1 MNVKTWPYMIIS
13 YNLYFKILWPGI
25 CVNLKQEVLDF
36 ITKGCIYLSSKF
48 RHCISWR
55 YINNFT

>member
-13 YNLYFKILWPGI
+13 YNLYFKILWRGI
-25 CVNLKQEVLDF
+25 CVNLKLEVLDF

-48 RHCISWR
+48 RHFMEV
-55 YINNFT
+55 YK